1 MAMHELALAQGIV
14 DLVEG
19 EARAQHFG
27 KVKKIHL
34 VVGALATVESHAL
47 LFGFD
52 SVAKGTVAEGA
63 KLELERPP
71 GTARCMSCGGDVTLW
86 ARGEPCACGSYQL
99 LVTSGEELR
108 VADLEVE

>member
-1 MAMHELALAQGIV
+1 MHELSIAQGIV

-19 EARAQHFG
+19 EARVQHFG

-34 VVGALATVESHAL
+34 VVGALASVEPEAL

-52 SVAKGTVAEGA
+52 SVARGTVAEGA
-63 KLELERPP
+63 VLELERPP
-71 GTARCMSCGGDVTLW
+71 GTGQCMSCGGEVRLS
-86 ARGEPCACGSYQL
+86 ARGEPCPGCGSYQL